1 MPPFKMMGER
11 KMNVIYE
18 DNHLLI
24 MEKPVNVPIQ
34 ADNSQDHDLL
44 SMAKQY
50 VKKKYN
56 KPGNVYLGLVHR
68 LDRPVGGIV
77 VFARTS
83 KAASRLSDQ
92 LRRQAMERS
101 YLAVIRSQHLIKKGT
116 LTNYLYKDR
125 RQNKVHIVDSNHV
138 QAKKA
143 VLHYD
148 VLETILH
155 EEYGPLTLVKINL
168 ETGRS
173 HQIRVQ
179 FANIGASLWG
189 DQKYGTVQNKH
200 GQQIA
205 LWAFELGMFHPT
217 KKEWIDFQLSP
228 PETPIWSIF
237 KNTIESLK

>member
-1 MPPFKMMGER
+1 
-11 KMNVIYE
+11 MNVIYE

-24 MEKPVNVPIQ
+24 IEKPVNVPIQ
-34 ADNSQDHDLL
+34 ADNSQDQDLL

-50 VKKKYN
+50 IKKKYN
-56 KPGNVYLGLVHR
+56 KPGKVYLGLVHR

-92 LRRQAMERS
+92 LRRQAIERG
-101 YLAVIRSQHLIKKGT
+101 YLAIVRSQHLIKKGT
-116 LTNYLYKDR
+116 LTHYLYKDR
-125 RQNKVHIVDSNHV
+125 IQNQVYIVDSDHA

-143 VLHYD
+143 VLNYE

-155 EEYGPLTLVKINL
+155 EEHGPLSLVKINL

-179 FANIGASLWG
+179 FANIDASLWG
-189 DQKYGTVQNKH
+189 DQKYGSNQNKY

-205 LWAFELGMFHPT
+205 LWAFELGMTHPT
-217 KKEWIDFQLSP
+217 KKDWMTFHLSP

-237 KNTIESLK
+237 KNTIESLKK